1 MLGRSRRRL
10 PGPTADLFVA
20 VLLAHDGM
28 LLTIDK
34 ETASTKQTA
43 GNERRSRFVAPQTQQ
58 SSEQPIDCPYALYNP
73 PRQAVCYWSRRHR
86 SERPSRRFLVGR
98 CVDDTKSHKG
108 GHNESPVLPRGIE
121 NIRITLSTLWRLV
134 THSRRVDLER
144 SPRRPRSRHRH
155 VDTLRSVSSTS
166 I

>member
-28 LLTIDK
+28 LLTK
-34 ETASTKQTA
+34 KRP
-43 GNERRSRFVAPQTQQ
+43 RRSRRLGMKEVRDLWRRRPNRVQ
-58 SSEQPIDCPYALYNP
+58 SNLSTAPYALYNP
-73 PRQAVCYWSRRHR
+73 PRQGNLLLSRRHR